1 MVIKLR
7 WAFLHSQGSLAHCNS
22 SALWWQYSRKG
33 RPSLRILTRTYK
45 ENSFVEVVLEKW
57 KA

>member
-1 MVIKLR
+1 MVIILM

-22 SALWWQYSRKG
+22 SVLWWQYNRKG
-33 RPSLRILTRTYK
+33 RPLRILTRTYK
-45 ENSFVEVVLEKW
+45 ENSFVEVVLDEW